1 MTTRSWRS
9 KYCAVGRHRQR
20 TSRNRAQ
27 SSRRWLPGQ
36 ERTIVLKRGVTKGQL
51 TRTAVL
57 DQAARTA
64 SEVGL
69 RGVTIGTLAELTHMS
84 KSGLFA
90 HFGSKESLQL
100 ATLRYAR
107 ERFVD
112 IVIRPALAAPRGEPR
127 VRALFERW
135 LDWDTS
141 ELPGG
146 CVFVAA
152 ASEFDDEPGA
162 VHDELARGQRDL
174 ADTVARV
181 FRSGIDEGHFR
192 ADVDPEQFAFALQGI
207 LLGYHQF
214 SRLLADPLAAQR
226 ARRALD
232 ALLDAARP

>member
-1 MTTRSWRS
+1 
-9 KYCAVGRHRQR
+9 VG
-20 TSRNRAQ
+20 
-27 SSRRWLPGQ
+27 
-36 ERTIVLKRGVTKGQL
+36 KGQL
-51 TRTAVL
+51 TRNAVL

-69 RGVTIGTLAELTHMS
+69 RGVTIGTLADLTHMS

-100 ATLRYAR
+100 ATLQHAR
-107 ERFVD
+107 ARFVD
-112 IVIRPALAAPRGEPR
+112 VVIRPALAGPRGEPR

-135 LDWDTS
+135 LEWDTS

-152 ASEFDDEPGA
+152 AAEFDDKPGP
-162 VHDELARGQRDL
+162 VRDEIVRSQLDL
-174 ADTVARV
+174 SDTITRV
-181 FRSGIDEGHFR
+181 FRTGIDEGHFR
-192 ADVDPEQFAFALQGI
+192 SDADAEQFAFDLKGI
-207 LLGYHQF
+207 WLAFHQY
-214 SRLLADPLAAQR
+214 SRLIADPLAADR

>member
-1 MTTRSWRS
+1 MS
-9 KYCAVGRHRQR
+9 
-20 TSRNRAQ
+20 
-27 SSRRWLPGQ
+27 
-36 ERTIVLKRGVTKGQL
+36 KGQL
-51 TRTAVL
+51 TRNAVL

-69 RGVTIGTLAELTHMS
+69 RGVTIGALADLTHMS

-100 ATLRYAR
+100 ATVQHAR

-112 IVIRPALAAPRGEPR
+112 VVIRPALAAPRGEPR

-135 LDWDTS
+135 LEWATT

-146 CVFVAA
+146 CLFVAA
-152 ASEFDDEPGA
+152 AAEFDDVRGP
-162 VHDELARGQRDL
+162 VRDELVRSQL
-174 ADTVARV
+174 ELVDTIARV

-192 ADVDPEQFAFALQGI
+192 NDADPEQFAFDLLSV
-207 LLGYHQF
+207 LLGFHHF
-214 SRLLADPLAAQR
+214 SRLLADPLATQR

-232 ALLDAARP
+232 TLLDAARP

>member
-1 MTTRSWRS
+1 M
-9 KYCAVGRHRQR
+9 
-20 TSRNRAQ
+20 
-27 SSRRWLPGQ
+27 
-36 ERTIVLKRGVTKGQL
+36 
-51 TRTAVL
+51 L

-69 RGVTIGTLAELTHMS
+69 RGVTIGTLADLTHMS

-100 ATLRYAR
+100 ATVRHTR

-112 IVIRPALAAPRGEPR
+112 VVIRPALAVSRGEPR

-135 LDWDTS
+135 LEWDTS

-146 CVFVAA
+146 CLFIAA
-152 ASEFDDEPGA
+152 ASEFDDEPGP
-162 VHDELARGQRDL
+162 VHDELVRNQLDL
-174 ADTVARV
+174 GDTIARV

-192 ADVDPEQFAFALQGI
+192 ADADPEQFAFDLQGI

-214 SRLLADPLAAQR
+214 SRLLADPLAEQR
-226 ARRALD
+226 ARGALD
-232 ALLDAARP
+232 ALLATARP